1 MNKPIRNWDTKRQRP
16 TGGARMLRAEEEQG
30 LIAAWQEHG
39 DLAARDRLL
48 AAFQPLARSMTRR
61 YTQGGTSEPD
71 RDLLQQANIGLL
83 KALERFD
90 PDNGA
95 RFSTYA
101 GWWMRAEIQDFK
113 MANLS
118 VVRRPN
124 TARFRNAYSKLA
136 RLEED
141 FARDPEADRAKLD
154 AHLAHVFGVTLATV
168 GDLRAQVTG
177 RDSSLNIPAA
187 GEDGADQITLLEDP
201 GSEAVQG
208 QVERLDIS
216 VLRKGLVGALS
227 DLPPR
232 ERDVIIATQL
242 QDPPATLEGLGA
254 RMGISKERVRQLR
267 ERAFER
273 LRVALRCCALS
284 PDEVL

>member
-48 AAFQPLARSMTRR
+48 AAFQPLARSMARR
-61 YTQGGTSEPD
+61 YTQGGASEPD

-177 RDSSLNIPAA
+177 RDSSLNIPAV
-187 GEDGADQITLLEDP
+187 GEDGADRITLLEDP

-273 LRVALRCCALS
+273 LRVALRGCALS

>member
-61 YTQGGTSEPD
+61 YTQGGASEPD